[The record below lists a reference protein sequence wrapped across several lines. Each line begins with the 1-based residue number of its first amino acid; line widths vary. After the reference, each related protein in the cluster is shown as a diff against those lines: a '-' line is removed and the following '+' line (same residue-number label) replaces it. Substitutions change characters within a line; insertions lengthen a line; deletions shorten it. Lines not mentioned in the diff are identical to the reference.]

1 MQITVSARHCE
12 LTEELRERAEAIGER
27 LAGLAARPMDA
38 IVLFD
43 MEAGA
48 PTAEIHFRVAHEEL
62 IVAVGDGPD
71 HRSALDRAEEKIRR
85 QLDKPAVRRRKPRKS
100 KEVDQV

>member
-12 LTEELRERAEAIGER
+12 LTDELRQRAEAIGER
-27 LAGLAARPMDA
+27 LAGLAARPMDV

-48 PTAEIHFRVAHEEL
+48 PTAEIHFRVARGEL

-85 QLDKPAVRRRKPRKS
+85 QLDKPGLRRRKPRKS